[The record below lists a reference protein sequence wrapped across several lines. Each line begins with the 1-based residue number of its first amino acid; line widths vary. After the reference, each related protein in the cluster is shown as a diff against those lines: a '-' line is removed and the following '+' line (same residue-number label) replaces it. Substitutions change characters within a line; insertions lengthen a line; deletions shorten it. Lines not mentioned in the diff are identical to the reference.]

1 MPITNNLIKINN
13 IALRP
18 SPKFNLSYE
27 TFKSGEYVIGGIAK
41 ISINGEIYGASDID
55 LSTKINNLSNYSGT
69 CQTLLIQCDGS
80 TLINGTAFIR
90 SISFNPTD
98 QPFSVTYT
106 IDVEVSDT
114 SSITAI
120 KPDINFTTLYGI
132 TIPNGVILKSYEE
145 SLSLSSDD
153 SLGNTAFYVDNSY
166 TKASLKLNGQIS
178 IQAYHHM
185 CDTFNSPDLTNQLYS
200 IINTRVTKLLALDNS
215 LAAAYPSLSLY
226 INGAYTAINDNKS
239 ITINKF
245 DNKIDFKFDIYIIT
259 GDCNPKGIVDISISE
274 TVDQTTGLSTWSVK
288 GSIKGLANRTTNAVD
303 NDVLSNTKLNNARLI
318 YNNLENKRSLADYE
332 NFSLLGCG
340 SAASAPA
347 GTCYQRVSSQITENF
362 NGGSIDFD
370 MSYGD
375 IEVCQIG
382 GSNIDVNIQTEYPT
396 HKYIEHII
404 PGISNMI
411 IGQDTALVQIGANLT
426 PYRVTI
432 TVSGKLNSCDNTL
445 LSSLID
451 CVNNRFD
458 DIIQSNGYN
467 NYLLIKESTTTGKY
481 SYKRSQ
487 SYIQCI

>member
-27 TFKSGEYVIGGIAK
+27 TFKSGDYIIGGIAK
-41 ISINGEIYGASDID
+41 ISINGEIYGTSDVD
-55 LSTKINNLSNYSGT
+55 LSSKINNISAYSGT
-69 CQTLLIQCDGS
+69 CQTLFIACDGS

-98 QPFSVTYT
+98 QPFNVTYT
-106 IDVEVSDT
+106 IDIEVSDT
-114 SSITAI
+114 SSITTI
-120 KPDINFTTLYGI
+120 KPDINFTNLYGI
-132 TIPNGVILKSYEE
+132 TIPNGIILKSYEE

-215 LAAAYPSLSLY
+215 LAAAYPSLSSY

-245 DNKIDFKFDIYIIT
+245 DNKVDFKFDIYIIT
-259 GDCNPKGIVDISISE
+259 GNCNPKGMVDISISE
-274 TVDQTTGLSTWSVK
+274 NTDQATGLSTWSVK
-288 GSIKGLANRTTNAVD
+288 GNIKGLADITTNSVD
-303 NDVLSNTKLNNARLI
+303 HAVLSDTKLSNARLI
-318 YNNLENKRSLADYE
+318 YNNLKNKRSLAEYDNYL
-332 NFSLLGCG
+332 LLGCK
-340 SAASAPA
+340 SAASIPA
-347 GTCYQRVSSQITENF
+347 GTCYQRISSQITENF

-375 IEVCQIG
+375 VEACQVG
-382 GSNIDVNIQTEYPT
+382 GSNIDVNIQTEYST
-396 HKYIEHII
+396 NKYIEHII
-404 PGISNMI
+404 PGR
-411 IGQDTALVQIGANLT
+411 GTALIQIGANLT

-445 LSSLID
+445 LSSLIN
-451 CVNNRFD
+451 CVDDRFN
-458 DIIQSNGYN
+458 DIINTNGYN
-467 NYLLIKESTTTGKY
+467 NYLLVKESKTTGKY
-481 SYKRSQ
+481 TYKRSQ
-487 SYIQCI
+487 SYIECI